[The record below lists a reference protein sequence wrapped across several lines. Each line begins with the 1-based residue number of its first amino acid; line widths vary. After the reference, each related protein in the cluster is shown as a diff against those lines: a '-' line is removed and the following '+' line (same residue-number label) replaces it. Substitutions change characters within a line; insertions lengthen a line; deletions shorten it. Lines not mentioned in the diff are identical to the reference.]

1 MCVVNNVIGEVLTKL
16 LCLSCNAASIG
27 LNRQELGE
35 NLSALYIQLILTD
48 STSISVSYLLVV

>member
-27 LNRQELGE
+27 LNRQLGE

-48 STSISVSYLLVV
+48 STSI

>member
-48 STSISVSYLLVV
+48 STSI